1 MEEIQASLK
10 VRMKCNM
17 NLTIANVFVFMNTT
31 YNVLSEPEV
40 FISDSQ

>member
-17 NLTIANVFVFMNTT
+17 NLTIANEFVFMNTT
-31 YNVLSEPEV
+31 YVLSEPEV
-40 FISDSQ
+40 FLSDSQ